1 MPVTYEAETAWASE
15 ALKVAPT
22 LLLIGFWIFMMRG
35 TGMGGVMGGG
45 GGRGGS
51 GIFGVGKAKPTVSA
65 AENRASQPPS
75 HPPV

>member
-1 MPVTYEAETAWASE
+1 MPVTYDVETLWASE

-51 GIFGVGKAKPTVSA
+51 GIFGVGKAKPTVIT
-65 AENRASQPPS
+65 AESRVTTTFT
-75 HPPV
+75 HP